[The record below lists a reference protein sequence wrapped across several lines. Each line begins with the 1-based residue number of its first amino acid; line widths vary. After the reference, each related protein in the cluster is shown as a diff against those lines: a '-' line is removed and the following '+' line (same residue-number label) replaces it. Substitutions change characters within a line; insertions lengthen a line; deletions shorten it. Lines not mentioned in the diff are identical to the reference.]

1 MYNRN
6 RDIPIHLMLTKYS
19 ILSQKETIILNFLPK
34 KLKRLANQ
42 KVQRVCNTIICLS
55 LMKMYKILK
64 MNNNHYQTIPIN
76 QVITM
81 TCLVMM
87 KMRTYTKRS
96 SMKEYMESTLRIKDS
111 LRQGL
116 EKCMLLSSSIIS

>member
-6 RDIPIHLMLTKYS
+6 SDISINLMLTKYS
-19 ILSQKETIILNFLPK
+19 ILSQKEKIILNFLPK
-34 KLKRLANQ
+34 KLKRLTNQ
-42 KVQRVCNTIICLS
+42 KVQRVRNTIIWLT
-55 LMKMYKILK
+55 LMKMYKIMK
-64 MNNNHYQTIPIN
+64 MNHNNYQTIPIN

-87 KMRTYTKRS
+87 KMRAYTKRS

-111 LRQGL
+111 LPQGL
-116 EKCMLLSSSIIS
+116 EKCMLLGSSIVS